1 VAISPGTHPEYF
13 DATTG
18 ACSVWVPFLDAKN
31 QAELGLASP
40 GVVKPRVAPVA
51 DTVKAVDAK
60 EAKRR
65 AAKKIR
71 GGTIG
76 KRRFT

>member
-1 VAISPGTHPEYF
+1 MAISPGTHPEYF
-13 DATTG
+13 GATTG
-18 ACSVWVPFLDAKN
+18 ACPVRVLFLDAKKRS
-31 QAELGLASP
+31 ELGLASP
-40 GVVKPRVAPVA
+40 GVAKPRAAPVVA
-51 DTVKAVDAK
+51 AVDVK

-76 KRRFT
+76 KRRFA